1 LKVVITCTVDHI
13 FHVKELI
20 MTEKTESRSCPH
32 CSSTL
37 DSWYPPPETCWSELL
52 VCNNNQCIYYLDSHK
67 SIEEQGGSHRACRYA
82 EEVDC
87 GYRPVALVSWFP
99 RQFEEEEEE

>member
-1 LKVVITCTVDHI
+1 VLITSQGVDHSK
-13 FHVKELI
+13 KEFI
-20 MTEKTESRSCPH
+20 MTENREERHCPH

-37 DSWYPPPETCWSELL
+37 ESWYPPPETWWSELL
-52 VCNNNQCIYYLDSHK
+52 VCNNNKCSYYLESHK

-87 GYRPVALVSWFP
+87 NFNPIALCSWFP
-99 RQFEEEEEE
+99 RQLEEEEEE